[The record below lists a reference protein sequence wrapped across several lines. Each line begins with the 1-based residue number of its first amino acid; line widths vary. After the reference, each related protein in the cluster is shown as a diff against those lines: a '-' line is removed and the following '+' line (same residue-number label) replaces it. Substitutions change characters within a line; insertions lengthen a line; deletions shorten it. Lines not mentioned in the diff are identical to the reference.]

1 MMQMIK
7 VLHVIDWLCVGG
19 AARSGMAIS
28 KYSSRQGN
36 FQHSIVSLN
45 TPDPYAIALAQK
57 SGMRVQTATDQSTI
71 HHEIEQADIV
81 HVHFWNHPRMYEF
94 LRSDLPAMRLVVW
107 FHVAGDFAPQVITK
121 ELVDIAD
128 FAIPCNPHSAELP
141 VFKNLSGEVRSR
153 KVGMVYDATDFDRV
167 SGVQPK
173 PHNTFNVGYIGHLSF
188 SKMHSNYVPMSA
200 AVEIPNV
207 RFIVCGS
214 GSLDY
219 LKQQTQ
225 QLGATDRFD
234 FRGYIEDIKSAI
246 EVFDIYGY
254 PLCEDTY
261 AAAELNLQE
270 VMYAG
275 IPPVVFPY
283 GGVKRLVINNYT
295 GLVVNSELEYKQAI
309 EYLYHHPQERA
320 RLGRNARDYAQQIF
334 GAENAA
340 KALNPIYERL
350 MQLPKRKREWGI
362 PAGMSLLE
370 QPISLQDLTGEVK
383 QVSGA
388 EKFIEAVGDR
398 APQFAV
404 SFQSQN
410 LEELLEADRQIAA
423 STPLIYSGEGGIFQY
438 RSFYPNDGYLYFWS
452 GLVLQHL
459 GQQSQAIAH
468 LNKAIEL
475 GCQHWRVSWYLAQVA
490 EKSNNISLAK
500 TALQTVL
507 SAAPNFAK
515 AQEMRSRLQS
525 DQSTQL
531 DVSVALNVS
540 QLNSLLEQYQQNSL
554 DRASISALRHTRQ
567 KLAQQW
573 LSLATDQ
580 LESQYKSDLGK
591 THLALWNSGFK
602 NEILTEEESVFVQQ
616 LSAKVAQGF
625 NAPDAIQA
633 LVAATLYFYPHQL
646 SIQYQRAPIPNWF
659 AESYLQFMFESPRLF
674 KELGEVDRYADY
686 FGDWIEYLHG
696 NILSNPDSE
705 VWKYVASVF
714 ANQANLTPLYFS
726 TNDLKKAQCQRSEIL
741 ELSLTQKGCQLD
753 YTFPVRSANRPK
765 IRLGILGQNFFP
777 SAETFT
783 ILPVF
788 EQLDRHQFEIYVY
801 ALEIGN
807 TTSEQVVRDRAE
819 KFTHLNT
826 QNISTMAQ
834 TLRSDDLDIVLI
846 GSNITARSYPL
857 TLLSMHRLAR
867 IQTVSLADPVTTGMR
882 NIDCYIAGNLT
893 IAENAQQSYREKLVT
908 IEGSGLCFRF
918 PPDPTPILN
927 PTRQSWGANESTTIY
942 ISGSNFRKINPE
954 VRQTWAKIL
963 AAVPNSI
970 LALYPFGPNWGRHP
984 QLEMPFYQQMQ
995 AVLAEYGVAP
1005 NRLVLI
1011 KTLPTTADIRK
1022 CLEIADIYLDSYPY
1036 SGAASALDPLKV
1048 NLPIVTMEG
1057 RELRHRQSAAL
1068 LQELQIS
1075 DLIARHEAEYIQL
1088 AISLGTNPQ
1097 LRQQK
1102 RTEVQQKM
1110 QQVPQFLESRAY
1122 SKQIEALFQKLFR
1135 EWQSLHPENAIEQQ
1149 VSQSPVQNTQ
1159 SLLTPQILNRMFGCL
1174 NLYQIDP
1181 SDRTTITEL
1190 IQLRK
1195 QLSEYLLNT
1204 TVQELETLYQSEMGK
1219 AYQAFLKS
1227 GLQKEPINP
1236 SDQSFLQQLTQQGVG
1251 LTNPKAI
1258 HALMAAMLYYPPGT
1272 MKVQNYRDR
1281 LPNWL
1286 IKDYE
1291 QVFESNPIPPTSSP
1305 SSASPTPQTL
1315 DIPQLSVEFL
1325 NRLLGCVNLYEI
1337 DPSEPSIILELH
1349 QLRRQL
1355 SEYWLNIPTDQ
1366 LETVYKTEAGQ
1377 RYQVLLKSGFQNES
1391 CPEPDRLFLQEITQM
1406 ASSTAHPKSLN
1417 AMLAAMLYYAPRQLK
1432 IQNARTRL
1440 PEWLINDY
1448 EQVFDLIDPN
1458 RV

>member
-1 MMQMIK
+1 MQMIK

-94 LRSDLPAMRLVVW
+94 LRSDLPAMRLILW

-141 VFKNLSGEVRSR
+141 VFKNLSGEVRSH

-200 AVEIPNV
+200 AVEIPNI

-219 LKQQTQ
+219 LKKQTQ
-225 QLGATDRFD
+225 QLSATDRFD

-370 QPISLQDLTGEVK
+370 QPILLQDLTGEPK
-383 QVSGA
+383 QISGA
-388 EKFIEAVGDR
+388 EKFMEALGDR

-410 LEELLEADRQIAA
+410 LEDLLEADRQIAA

-459 GQQSQAIAH
+459 GQYSQAIAH
-468 LNKAIEL
+468 LTQAIEL
-475 GCQHWRVSWYLAQVA
+475 GGQHWRVSWYLAQVA
-490 EKSNNISLAK
+490 EQSNNISLAK

-525 DQSTQL
+525 AQSTQL

-540 QLNSLLEQYQQNSL
+540 QLNSLIEQYQKNSL
-554 DRASISALRHTRQ
+554 DHASMTTLRHTRQ

-573 LSLATDQ
+573 LALATDQ
-580 LESQYKSDLGK
+580 LESQYQSDLGK
-591 THLALWNSGFK
+591 RHIALWNSGLK
-602 NEILTEEESVFVQQ
+602 NELLTDEEQGFVQR

-625 NAPDAIQA
+625 NEPDAIQSLLA
-633 LVAATLYFYPHQL
+633 STLYLYPHQL
-646 SIQYQRAPIPNWF
+646 SLQYQRAPIPNWF
-659 AESYLQFMFESPRLF
+659 AQSYMQFMFESPRLF
-674 KELGEVDRYADY
+674 KDLGEVDRYADY
-686 FGDWIEYLHG
+686 FCGWIDYLHR
-696 NILSNPDSE
+696 NIIGNPDSE

-714 ANQANLTPLYFS
+714 ANSANLTPLYFS
-726 TNDLKKAQCQRSEIL
+726 DRDLKETQEKRAEIL

-753 YTFPVRSANRPK
+753 YTFPVPSANRTK
-765 IRLGILGQNFFP
+765 IRLGILCQNFYP

-783 ILPVF
+783 VLPVF

-819 KFTHLNT
+819 KFVHLNT
-826 QNISTMAQ
+826 SDLNTMAQ
-834 TLRSDDLDIVLI
+834 TMRSDDLDIVLI

-857 TLLSMHRLAR
+857 TLLSIHRLAR

-893 IAENAQQSYREKLVT
+893 VAANAQQSYREKLVT

-918 PPDPTPILN
+918 PPDPTPTLN
-927 PTRQSWGANESTTIY
+927 PTRQSWGATDSTTIY
-942 ISGSNFRKINPE
+942 ISGANFRKINPE
-954 VRQTWAKIL
+954 VRHTWAKIL

-995 AVLAEYGVAP
+995 ATLADYGVAA

-1011 KTLPTTADIRK
+1011 KTLPSTADIYK
-1022 CLEIADIYLDSYPY
+1022 CLELADIYLDSYPY
-1036 SGAASALDPLKV
+1036 SGAASALDPLKIG
-1048 NLPIVTMEG
+1048 LPMVTMEG
-1057 RELRHRQSAAL
+1057 TELRHRQSAAL
-1068 LQELQIS
+1068 LQELQIP
-1075 DLIARHEAEYIQL
+1075 DLIARSEPEYIQL
-1088 AISLGTNPQ
+1088 AVSLGTNHY

-1102 RTEVQQKM
+1102 RTEVQHKM
-1110 QQVPQFLESRAY
+1110 QQTPQFLESRAY
-1122 SKQIEALFQKLFR
+1122 SRQIGNLLQNLFQ
-1135 EWQSLHPENAIEQQ
+1135 QSHLQRTETAIAPHIDLSQIPDEQL
-1149 VSQSPVQNTQ
+1149 VF
-1159 SLLTPQILNRMFGCL
+1159 TPQILNQIYGCL
-1174 NLYQIDP
+1174 NLYKIDP
-1181 SDRTTITEL
+1181 SDRTTLIALQKHRRQLTE
-1190 IQLRK
+1190 
-1195 QLSEYLLNT
+1195 SLLNVT
-1204 TVQELETLYQSEMGK
+1204 TENLENLYQRDMGK
-1219 AYQAFLKS
+1219 AYQAYLKS
-1227 GLQKEPINP
+1227 GIQKEPLDPNE
-1236 SDQSFLQQLTQQGVG
+1236 QSFLQQLTQQGVG
-1251 LTNPKAI
+1251 LSNPKAI
-1258 HALMAAMLYYPPGT
+1258 NALMGAMLYYAPGT

-1281 LPNWL
+1281 LPQWL
-1286 IKDYE
+1286 IQDYE
-1291 QVFESNPIPPTSSP
+1291 QVFEQNTTPPTSSQ
-1305 SSASPTPQTL
+1305 SQVSPTPQIL
-1315 DIPQLSVEFL
+1315 NLPQLSVEFL
-1325 NRLLGCVNLYEI
+1325 NRLLGCINLYEI
-1337 DPSEPSIILELH
+1337 DPSEPSTISELH

-1355 SEYWLNIPTDQ
+1355 SEYWLTIPTDQ

-1391 CPEPDRLFLQEITQM
+1391 CPESDRLFLQEITQM
-1406 ASSTAHPKSLN
+1406 ASSPAHPKSLN
-1417 AMLAAMLYYAPRQLK
+1417 AMLAAMLYYAPHQLK

-1440 PEWLINDY
+1440 PGWLINDY
-1448 EQVFDLIDPN
+1448 EQVFDLIEPN